1 MCKVRLASP
10 SIPAAYLRP
19 NWRALLRR
27 MRGSSSFAIAEGGR
41 FVPQRI
47 SVPVVQFD
55 SYDEGI
61 LTRVIRVFVDARRG
75 WRQVCTGNYENHAVP
90 GSHLSMLR
98 TPHVEETARR
108 LRIVLERIDESM
120 GAGD

>member
-10 SIPAAYLRP
+10 SIPAACLRP

-41 FVPQRI
+41 FVPEPI

-61 LTRVIRVFVDARRG
+61 LTRLIRVFVDARRG

-90 GSHLSMLR
+90 GSRLSMLR
-98 TPHVEETARR
+98 APHVKETARR

-120 GAGD
+120 SAGG